1 MLIGLI
7 SILSSNKAYAK
18 TTTNSLSECE
28 SPSNCVL
35 IDWKVNDVTKTYQEA
50 LKIIEQMP
58 RTKIVEIQNSY
69 IHAEITSKIMHYVD
83 DFEIVPITDKSVIQI
98 RSESRVGNGDFGV
111 NRKRII
117 NFLNELPKD

>member
-1 MLIGLI
+1 MNFFKVLIIIMLIGLI

-98 RSESRVGNGDFGV
+98 RSESR
-111 NRKRII
+111 
-117 NFLNELPKD
+117 